1 MFPKQKVHEISTD
14 QLGYNFSIKSNVVI
28 KLRYN
33 KNELEKEYLRS
44 KLITEVHQRFD
55 IECKKLFFF
64 RYTPKDSLNRILLEQ
79 LSVPKNDLIPLP
91 RHVLEL
97 DTLDKEIKNV
107 FCLTCKIDSKTVRI
121 RLKKLIKECIY
132 FAKQMLK
139 NDYFQLIE
147 KNNLS
152 DLLDLYD
159 TLTDSELE
167 QIFLNKRAVYVN
179 LLQTRIESRLMY
191 LKQVMFNE
199 LTKLSFDLKKIKEE
213 NYTSDKV
220 SVELGQKVIVRYKDK
235 QFELNYFHYYKLKDL
250 FLSNEFFDE
259 YLFVLLS
266 RYQTFFRHNH
276 QINEGYGMQAS
287 LSKNVFKQL
296 NRLFGVTHEAFASP
310 FNCYFRNYC
319 SAFPDI
325 DCLFGSSG
333 SFFDYEP
340 IEGSF
345 EANPPFT
352 EEVIERMSVHIENL
366 LKSSL
371 RPLSFVVFIPEW
383 LDPPTTGLLNM
394 EKSKYLRKTFN
405 VEKNK
410 HRYICGSQYVDGLD
424 SYLYQA
430 AHNTRIFFLQNDAGN
445 LQWPIDQTK
454 IDLLIKSME

>member
-1 MFPKQKVHEISTD
+1 MRKLNVTSVD
-14 QLGYNFSIKSNVVI
+14 QLGYNFSIKFNVVV
-28 KLRYN
+28 KLTYS

-44 KLITEVHQRFD
+44 KLITQVHQRFD

-64 RYTPKDSLNRILLEQ
+64 RHTPKDSLNRILLEQ
-79 LSVPKNDLIPLP
+79 LSLPKNDLIAMP
-91 RHVLEL
+91 RHVLDL

-107 FCLTCKIDSKTVRI
+107 FCLTCKVDSKTIRT

-139 NDYFQLIE
+139 NDYFELIE
-147 KNNLS
+147 NNNLS
-152 DLLDLYD
+152 DLLQLYD
-159 TLTDSELE
+159 SLTDKELE
-167 QIFLNKRAVYVN
+167 KIFLDKRAVYVS
-179 LLQTRIESRLMY
+179 LLCSRIESRLMH
-191 LKQVMFNE
+191 LQEVMFIE
-199 LTKLSFDLKKIKEE
+199 LSKLSFDLKQIKEK

-220 SVELGQKVIVRYKDK
+220 SIELADQVIVRYKDQ
-235 QFELNYFHYYKLKDL
+235 QFELNYFHYHKLKDL
-250 FLSNEFFDE
+250 FLLGEYFDE

-287 LSKNVFKQL
+287 LPKAAFKQL
-296 NRLFGVTHEAFASP
+296 NLLFGVTHEAFASP

-319 SAFPDI
+319 SAFADI

-333 SFFDYEP
+333 SFFDFEP

-352 EEVIERMSVHIENL
+352 EEVIERMSIRIESL
-366 LKSSL
+366 LNKSIK
-371 RPLSFVVFIPEW
+371 PLSFVIFIPEW
-383 LDPPTTGLLNM
+383 IDPPTPGLVNM
-394 EKSKYLRKTFN
+394 EKSKFLRNTFN

-410 HRYICGSQYVDGLD
+410 HRYICGSQYVDEQG
-424 SYLYQA
+424 SYLYDA
-430 AHNTRIFFLQNDAGN
+430 IHNTRVFILQNNAGN
-445 LQWPIDQTK
+445 QKWPVDQTK